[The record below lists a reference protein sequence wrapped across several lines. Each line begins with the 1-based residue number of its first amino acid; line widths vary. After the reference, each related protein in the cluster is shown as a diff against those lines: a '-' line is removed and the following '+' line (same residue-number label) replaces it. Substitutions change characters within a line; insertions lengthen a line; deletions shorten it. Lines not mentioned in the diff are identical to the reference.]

1 MYRHILI
8 PTDGSKLAHK
18 GVAHGLALAK
28 AVGARI
34 TVLTVEPL
42 FLTEKFKEFK
52 KEWSAQAASVLKGIA
67 DEAKAAGVQCETVQT
82 AHGSPDEAI
91 LAVAKEK
98 GCDLIIMAS
107 HGERGIAGLILGSVT
122 AKVLAQANIPVTV
135 CR

>member
-18 GVAHGLALAK
+18 GVTHGIDLAK
-28 AVGARI
+28 DQKARI

-42 FLTEKFKEFK
+42 FLTKRFAEFR
-52 KEWSAQAASVLKGIA
+52 KEWSAEAASVLKGIA
-67 DEAKAAGVQCETVQT
+67 DESKAAGVQCETVQT

-91 LAVAKEK
+91 LDMAKDR
-98 GCDLIIMAS
+98 GCDLIVMAS
-107 HGERGIAGLILGSVT
+107 HGERGITGLILGSVT
-122 AKVLAQANIPVTV
+122 AKVLAQAKVPVLV